1 MLKLFWVS
9 LLCSLICS
17 VKAQIVTDRP
27 DQTESSLTVGQGDL
41 QIESGVLVGYEGEG
55 KYQSRQL
62 LAPTSLFRFGLLKG
76 VEFRV
81 LSQFEVA
88 SFKGYDSDGISDLEL
103 GTKIQLLNKE
113 NVNTQI
119 AVLSHLVLPTGSSVL
134 SGDVYSSINK
144 LCLSHMLSDGLNLGY
159 NVGYN
164 YFGKGNGN
172 LSYSISLN
180 SAVND
185 KVAVYIEPYG
195 EWIEMED
202 LIVNIDAGFTYLAN
216 DNLQFDLSFGTGVNE
231 KMNYISAGLSW
242 LLQKGE

>member
-1 MLKLFWVS
+1 
-9 LLCSLICS
+9 
-17 VKAQIVTDRP
+17 
-27 DQTESSLTVGQGDL
+27 
-41 QIESGVLVGYEGEG
+41 
-55 KYQSRQL
+55 
-62 LAPTSLFRFGLLKG
+62 
-76 VEFRV
+76 
-81 LSQFEVA
+81 
-88 SFKGYDSDGISDLEL
+88 
-103 GTKIQLLNKE
+103 
-113 NVNTQI
+113 
-119 AVLSHLVLPTGSSVL
+119 
-134 SGDVYSSINK
+134 
-144 LCLSHMLSDGLNLGY
+144 MLSDGLNLGY